1 MATERDAPYPELKK
15 THTPAHKGTPWRD
28 YKPPASGPV
37 WNVIQGFGNYWLLVA
52 AIDLDVFDTLA
63 KLGPTPVEPIAA
75 AIGAPVA
82 HTRFLLDG
90 LVAIGMIEQYR
101 DRYELGELGERYLA
115 SDGPASMADLV
126 RVAPGPIENWTDLA
140 ATIRR
145 GRPAN
150 PIENDPV
157 SFYRPLVEA
166 TFATIMRAAT
176 RADLRIGYSRAV
188 REPRVLDL
196 GAGGAP
202 WAIAILKACPGAT
215 AVVNDLPGV
224 IDVAAAK
231 ATEHGVADRIEMRA
245 GDFHTIPIED
255 GAYDYVVLGHVCR
268 TEGEEGAR
276 HLIER
281 AFRALRPEGRLVL
294 SDYFPDNTRTY
305 NPFGVLMGVTMMA
318 ATERGFTFT
327 HEQFVGWL
335 RDAGFEA
342 IRLVEPIGFQQV
354 FVASRPRAAAPTITT
369 APTGGAS

>member
-15 THTPAHKGTPWRD
+15 THTAAHKGTPWRD
-28 YKPPASGPV
+28 FKPPASAPV

-52 AIDLDVFDTLA
+52 AIDLGVFDTLSR
-63 KLGPTPVEPIAA
+63 LGPTGVESVATAIDAPIT
-75 AIGAPVA
+75 

-115 SDGPASMADLV
+115 SDGPASMSDLV
-126 RVAPGPIENWTDLA
+126 RVAPGPLENWSDLA
-140 ATIRR
+140 TTIRR
-145 GRPAN
+145 GRPAH
-150 PIENDPV
+150 PIEDDPV
-157 SFYRPLVEA
+157 AFYRPLVEA
-166 TFATIMRAAT
+166 TFATILRAAT
-176 RADLRIGYSRAV
+176 RADLKIGYSRSVAS
-188 REPRVLDL
+188 PRVLDL

-202 WAIAILKACPGAT
+202 WAIAMLNACSGAT

-224 IDVAAAK
+224 IDVAVDRVAS
-231 ATEHGVADRIEMRA
+231 HGLSDRVEFRA
-245 GDFHTIPIED
+245 GDFHTIDLEPEH
-255 GAYDYVVLGHVCR
+255 YDYVVLGHVCR
-268 TEGEEGAR
+268 TEGETGAR

-281 AFRALRPEGRLVL
+281 AMRALRPEGRLVL

-327 HEQFVGWL
+327 HEQFVTWL

-354 FVASRPRAAAPTITT
+354 FVASRPRAS
-369 APTGGAS
+369 ASRGVS